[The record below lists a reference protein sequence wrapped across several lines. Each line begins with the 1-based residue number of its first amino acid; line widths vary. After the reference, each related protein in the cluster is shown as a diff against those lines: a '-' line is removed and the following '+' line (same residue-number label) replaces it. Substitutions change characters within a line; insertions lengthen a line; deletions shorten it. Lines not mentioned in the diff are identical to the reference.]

1 MVLCPRST
9 LVYTFNTYIASGMA
23 SVHSDSHY
31 FHITILMVTQMRK
44 LNKFVSYPNKTK
56 AAFRVTGVLV
66 SSKIFIGW
74 QLSGGLHAH
83 LPQKD
88 IEKKVNLTELSQN
101 AKKII

>member
-1 MVLCPRST
+1 MDFLPRST

-56 AAFRVTGVLV
+56 AALRVPGVLV
-66 SSKIFIGW
+66 SSNIFINC
-74 QLSGGLHAH
+74 QF
-83 LPQKD
+83 
-88 IEKKVNLTELSQN
+88 
-101 AKKII
+101 